1 MTEMSALCK
10 RLFIFLALS
19 LVNHVV
25 SADDCQPWQWS
36 SKRDVI
42 PGQVVCR
49 YTLTSPAEVNYYSCI
64 ELADRY
70 DISIDK
76 FFLLN
81 PDLDQDCKTIKPN
94 TDYCVA
100 GCKFPWLLESRSEL
114 AIGIT
119 LLMSSAA
126 QSLISPWLRTVCVDQ
141 NTTMLLAKAP
151 RNSAA
156 TRKPGHVATQRKS
169 IFFMCPAYV

>member
-1 MTEMSALCK
+1 MSALCK
-10 RLFIFLALS
+10 LVSIFLAFS
-19 LVNHVV
+19 LVNYVV
-25 SADDCQPWQWS
+25 LADDCQPWQWS

-70 DISIDK
+70 DITIDK

-81 PDLDQDCKTIKPN
+81 PDLDRDCKTIKPN

-100 GCKFPWLLESRSEL
+100 GCKFQWLLES
-114 AIGIT
+114 
-119 LLMSSAA
+119 
-126 QSLISPWLRTVCVDQ
+126 
-141 NTTMLLAKAP
+141 
-151 RNSAA
+151 
-156 TRKPGHVATQRKS
+156 
-169 IFFMCPAYV
+169 F